1 MPLRSSLILG
11 LLAVLLVSGCATH
24 AGGIAEEAEA
34 AWRAGKYERAIELNI
49 QVIAREGASDEAARA
64 LLNIGSIYYRNLRRI
79 PEAVETY
86 NRLAQEYP
94 GSPQELRAR
103 MDLAEIYA
111 NEMVDP
117 TQAISEYDRI
127 LALPGL
133 DNPAEIQ
140 FLRADAYFKKEDF
153 DRALR
158 ELQHIL
164 ESGAGGH
171 LADQSRL
178 KIGNIYQIQRRYEEA
193 LAVFELV
200 SHSPCQVCR
209 RRAILNLME
218 TYESL
223 YDFDRAVAAVRRL
236 DGTPENA
243 DRIREEVARLE
254 DKRRRLNSA
263 QDPASKGPQPLR

>member
-254 DKRRRLNSA
+254 DKRRRLISA